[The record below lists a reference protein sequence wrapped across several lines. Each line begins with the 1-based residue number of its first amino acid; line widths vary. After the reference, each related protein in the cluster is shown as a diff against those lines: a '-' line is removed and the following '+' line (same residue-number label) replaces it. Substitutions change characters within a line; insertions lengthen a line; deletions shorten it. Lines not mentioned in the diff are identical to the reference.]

1 MVHTLVICAHND
13 DQIVGA
19 GATLAKDAAQG
30 KTFKTVIFSYG
41 ELSHPHLKPDVVV
54 QKRMKEGVKGD
65 KLLGSKGTVFL
76 ELPEGKFLSQATK
89 AKRALAKLIRKE
101 NPKRVFTHSP
111 NDLHRDHQAV
121 FSIVQSLRKSRVLT
135 CAVYSFEVWT
145 LLPVR
150 QRKQHKLVVD
160 VSNHFQKKMRAF
172 FVHQSQIGSIIS
184 LTWKLYIMN
193 RIDGLR
199 YGFKFAE
206 VFRRV

>member
-19 GATLAKDAAQG
+19 GGTLAKEAAQG
-30 KTFKTVIFSYG
+30 KSFKTVIFSYG

-54 QKRMKEGVKGD
+54 QKRKKEGIKGD
-65 KLLGSKGTVFL
+65 RLLGSKCTGFL
-76 ELPEGKFLSQATK
+76 ELPEGKFLAHATK
-89 AKRALAKLIRKE
+89 AKRALAQLIRKE
-101 NPKRVFTHSP
+101 KPKRVFTHSP

-121 FSIVQSLRKSRVLT
+121 FSIVQSLRKSKVLT
-135 CAVYSFEVWT
+135 CPVYSFEVWT
-145 LLPVR
+145 LLPMR
-150 QRKQHKLVVD
+150 QRKQPKLVVD
-160 VSNHFQKKMRAF
+160 VSNHFHKKMKAF
-172 FVHQSQIGSIIS
+172 FVHESQLGTILS